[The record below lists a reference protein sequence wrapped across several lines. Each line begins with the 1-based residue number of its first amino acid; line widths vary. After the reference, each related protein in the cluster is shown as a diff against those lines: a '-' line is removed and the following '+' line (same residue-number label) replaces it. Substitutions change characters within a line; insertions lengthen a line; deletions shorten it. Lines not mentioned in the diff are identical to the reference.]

1 MMKHKLFVKAL
12 WWKEY
17 RQTRVLLWLML
28 LASFFPIVYTH
39 MWKLWWASK
48 SMRDTFVKNVTYVFQ
63 DGRAGDNLYNDYGG
77 GLIFIILGSF
87 VLSIWLLGQERR
99 NQVNEHMFVLPYPRW
114 ILYLTKW
121 MIGIVYIVSTIVIT
135 LGLDFVVLASSH
147 VSEYVSIGE
156 IVVRGLHMIFVA
168 VSIYTLTLFLGSF
181 TGTWSMQALMFLL
194 CMTLFD
200 FLRFVIGKFIH
211 IFMIPVSES
220 AQSVLDGG
228 GWDSFFNVGGWI
240 IHEGPGYSYGFISI
254 VSILLLLAGMWLYS
268 RNRTENNG
276 KQFVFP
282 VIEKAYTVLGVIC
295 AALYGGYLGYEFFY
309 PGRIGY
315 VCGAGVGAVLCYLI
329 IRTFT
334 HIHTRR

>member
-87 VLSIWLLGQERR
+87 ILSIWLLGQERR
-99 NQVNEHMFVLPYPRW
+99 NQVNEHMFALPYPRW

-121 MIGIVYIVSTIVIT
+121 MIGIVYIVSAIVIT

-181 TGTWSMQALMFLL
+181 TGTWSMQALLFLL

-220 AQSVLDGG
+220 AQSVIDIGV
-228 GWDSFFNVGGWI
+228 WDRFNVGNWVT
-240 IHEGPGYSYGFISI
+240 HEGPGYSYGFISI

-282 VIEKAYTVLGVIC
+282 AIEKAYIVLGVIF
-295 AALYGGYLGYEFFY
+295 ATLYGGTVGYDFFS

-329 IRTFT
+329 IRTLT
-334 HIHTRR
+334 HMRPRR

>member
-1 MMKHKLFVKAL
+1 MKHKLFVKAL

-99 NQVNEHMFVLPYPRW
+99 NQVNEHMFALPYPRW

-228 GWDSFFNVGGWI
+228 GWDSFFNVGEWI
-240 IHEGPGYSYGFISI
+240 IHEGSGYSYGFISI

>member
-1 MMKHKLFVKAL
+1 MMRHKLFVKAL

-17 RQTRVLLWLML
+17 RQTRVMLWLML
-28 LASFFPIVYTH
+28 LASFFPIVYSH
-39 MWKLWWASK
+39 MWKLWLAPDSLK
-48 SMRDTFVKNVTYVFQ
+48 EMFAQNFTNAFHNGLLSER
-63 DGRAGDNLYNDYGG
+63 LYGDYGG
-77 GLIFIILGSF
+77 GLIFIIISSF
-87 VLSIWLLGQERR
+87 ILSVWLLGQERR
-99 NQVNEHMFVLPYPRW
+99 NQMNEHMFALPYPRW

-121 MIGIVYIVSTIVIT
+121 MIGIVYILITIVIT
-135 LGLDFVVLASSH
+135 LGLDFVVLTSSH
-147 VSEYVSIGE
+147 LSEYVSMGE
-156 IVVRGLHMIFVA
+156 IVARGLHMIFVA

-194 CMTLFD
+194 SMTLFD
-200 FLRFVIGKFIH
+200 FLRFVVGEFIH
-211 IFMIPVSES
+211 IFMVPVSES

-228 GWDSFFNVGGWI
+228 GWDSFFNVGEWI
-240 IHEGPGYSYGFISI
+240 IHEGPGYSYGF
-254 VSILLLLAGMWLYS
+254 VSVVSLLLLLAGMWLYS

-282 VIEKAYTVLGVIC
+282 AIEKAYIVVGVIC

-334 HIHTRR
+334 HMRPRR

>member
-1 MMKHKLFVKAL
+1 MTKHKLFVKAL

-28 LASFFPIVYTH
+28 LASLFFILYVH
-39 MWKLWWASK
+39 IWKLWWAPQSI
-48 SMRDTFVKNVTYVFQ
+48 RDAFVQNISHVYHGVV
-63 DGRAGDNLYNDYGG
+63 GGNLYGDYGS
-77 GLIFIILGSF
+77 GLIFILFGSF
-87 VLSIWLLGQERR
+87 ILSIWLLGQERR
-99 NQVNEHMFVLPYPRW
+99 NQLNEHMFALPYPRW

-121 MIGIVYIVSTIVIT
+121 MIGIVYIAITIVIT

-156 IVVRGLHMIFVA
+156 VVVRGLHMIFVA
-168 VSIYTLTLFLGSF
+168 ASIYTLSLFLGSF
-181 TGTWSMQALMFLL
+181 TGTWSMQVALFLL

-200 FLRFVIGKFIH
+200 FLRFVVGKFTH

-228 GWDSFFNVGGWI
+228 GWDSFFNVGEWI
-240 IHEGPGYSYGFISI
+240 IHEGPGYSYGF
-254 VSILLLLAGMWLYS
+254 VSVVSLSLLLAGMWLYS
-268 RNRTENNG
+268 RNRMENNG

-282 VIEKAYTVLGVIC
+282 VIEKAYIVLGVIF
-295 AALYGGYLGYEFFY
+295 AALYGGTVGYDSFY

-329 IRTFT
+329 IRIFT
-334 HIHTRR
+334 HIRPRR